1 MAKKIQKTRI
11 GRILSRKM
19 DKTAIVAVETDRIY
33 PLYHKRIKKTVNY
46 KAHDEKNQSQPGDL
60 VRLIETRPLSKEKR
74 WRIAEIIA
82 KAEVAEIKPAEIT

>member
-11 GRILSRKM
+11 GRVLSRKM

-33 PLYHKRIKKTVNY
+33 PLYHKRIKKMVNY

-60 VRLIETRPLSKEKR
+60 VRLIETRPMSKEKR

-82 KAEVAEIKPAEIT
+82 KAEVAEIKPEEIT